1 MNILYSPFRLLS
13 IAALLS
19 VTSVIAAPVST
30 DADLPE
36 WRYTLRPGDTL
47 IGVSARY
54 LARPGDW
61 PKVQRHNH
69 ITHPRRLVPGSA
81 LLIPLAWLRHE
92 PAPATVVAVT
102 GQVQVSLPDVAERAL
117 LAGEQLASGAVLSTA
132 ANSSATLRF
141 ADGSVMV
148 LQPAARLSL
157 DTVSV
162 YAGGGMV
169 DTRLRLQ
176 QGRVEIGANPDRT
189 PGSRLQV
196 ITPSAVAAVRGTRF
210 RVAADAAVTR
220 EETLEGEV
228 GFAASGQQVSVP
240 EGQGTL
246 AEAGKPPRP
255 PVALLSAP
263 DVSNLPARVDT
274 LPMRF
279 TLPVQ
284 AGAVSWLGQIAP
296 KEGNS
301 PSPEGLEKLTPT
313 DAQFEKILL
322 EASSAKPQLSFGDL
336 PDGRYMLRVRAAD
349 EQGLQGRDA
358 VHAFELDARPFA
370 PLLNAPGARVR
381 TAQPEL
387 QWSGVVGASG
397 YQVQVARDAD
407 FADIVLTEQTT
418 DTRLKPSRELNP
430 GGYRWRVASVDASGQ
445 GPFSPPQRFT
455 YDPLPGAPELNQ
467 AAPTFT
473 KNALTLALPAPPAGL
488 QYELA
493 LSRDAESKQV
503 VWKGVSRDGKLQASP
518 LEPEKYY
525 LAARLVEADGTAGPY
540 ATRVIEAPS
549 SRFRWE
555 FLLLLLPLL
564 AL

>member
-1 MNILYSPFRLLS
+1 MNAPRTHSCLL
-13 IAALLS
+13 AFVALLA
-19 VTSVIAAPVST
+19 AAPAWAGSLAT
-30 DADLPE
+30 GGDAPE

-54 LARPGDW
+54 LAEPDRW
-61 PKVQRHNH
+61 PRLQELNR
-69 ITHPRRLVPGSA
+69 ITNPRRLIPGSA
-81 LLIPLAWLRHE
+81 LRIPLAWLRHE
-92 PAPATVVAVT
+92 PAPATVVAVR
-102 GQVQVSLPDVAERAL
+102 GQVRVSLPDGTERAL
-117 LAGEQLASGAVLSTA
+117 QMGEQLGSGTVLSTA

-141 ADGSVMV
+141 ADGSSMT

-176 QGRVEIGANPDRT
+176 QGRVEVGANPRRNPDN
-189 PGSRLQV
+189 RLRV

-228 GFAASGQQVSVP
+228 GVAASGQQVSVP

-255 PVALLSAP
+255 PVALLPAP
-263 DVSNLPARVDT
+263 DVTTLPARIER

-279 TLPVQ
+279 MMPALP
-284 AGAVSWLGQIAP
+284 GAVSWLGQIA
-296 KEGNS
+296 E
-301 PSPEGLEKLTPT
+301 

-322 EASSAKPQLSFGDL
+322 EETSTTPQLSFADL
-336 PDGRYMLRVRAAD
+336 PDGQYLLRVRAAD
-349 EQGLQGRDA
+349 ENGLQGRDA
-358 VHAFELDARPFA
+358 MHAFELDARPFA
-370 PLLNAPGARVR
+370 PLLNAPGTRVR
-381 TAQPEL
+381 TATPEM
-387 QWSGVVGASG
+387 QWSAVVGASG
-397 YQVQVARDAD
+397 YQIQLARDAA
-407 FADIVLTEQTT
+407 FAEMLVAEQTT
-418 DTRLKPSRELNP
+418 DTRLKPPKELAP
-430 GGYRWRVASVDASGQ
+430 GTYHWRVASVDAEGR

-467 AAPTFT
+467 AAPTFADH
-473 KNALTLALPAPPAGL
+473 ALTLALPAPPAGL
-488 QYELA
+488 QYELVLA
-493 LSRDAESKQV
+493 RDVEGKQV
-503 VWKGVSRDGKLQASP
+503 VWKGASSDGKLQASP
-518 LEPEKYY
+518 VEPDKYF

-540 ATRVIEAPS
+540 ATRVIEAPPA
-549 SRFRWE
+549 RFRWE
-555 FLLLLLPLL
+555 FLLLMLPLL